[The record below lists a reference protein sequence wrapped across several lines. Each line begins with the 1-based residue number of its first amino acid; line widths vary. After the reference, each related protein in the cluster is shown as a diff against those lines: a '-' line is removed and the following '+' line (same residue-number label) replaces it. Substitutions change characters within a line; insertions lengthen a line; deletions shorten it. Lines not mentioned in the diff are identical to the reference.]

1 MLGIVLIQVNFRDG
15 TFGERTQE
23 FAAYFE
29 TVVGGDLN
37 KKNLLSSCLV
47 LCSLLLQEC
56 MESKE
61 YRIM

>member
-1 MLGIVLIQVNFRDG
+1 MLGIVLIQMNFRDG

-56 MESKE
+56 
-61 YRIM
+61 